1 MMATAK
7 KQTQTE
13 TNGDNEVDS
22 EPIAATNY
30 LQERIAEDAFYSEK
44 RAKDEQRR
52 KEELHRLLVDLSEPF
67 PPEVE
72 RELRK
77 GGTSLTYIPVS
88 EVITRLNR
96 CFGVTGWSSEII
108 RCERDP
114 LDPDFIVAHVRLST
128 HSGDIYPHVT
138 KDGFGGQ
145 KIKRTK
151 AGEIVDLGD
160 EFKGAV
166 SDALKKAAQQFGVAL
181 YLARSDEALSIE
193 IEQDMAQSRPQID
206 PKVVAL
212 WEQFRTL
219 SGTFGAEEKAQLGQ
233 FWNEYANGAP
243 KPTLETATPQILMA
257 LIEECTRI
265 SFPGSQVVVEE

>member
-1 MMATAK
+1 MATAK

-22 EPIAATNY
+22 EPVAATNY